1 MTNIIQWLLPK
12 EEKFFDMLREQAS
25 NVVDGAN
32 EFKRLIDD
40 YNKIN
45 DSERKNFAKWI
56 QDIEHKGDNLTHNI
70 IGILDKTFI
79 TPIDKEDIYRLAM
92 LLDDVIDAI
101 YHTSERLIIFKISK
115 IDIHIKNLTHV
126 VLEITK
132 KMDIG
137 IAEISKLK
145 DMNQFYIEVHTLEN
159 KGDNLY
165 RAALAEMF
173 NKRNPIEIIKYKDI
187 YDFLENIAD
196 KCEDIAN
203 VIESIV
209 VKHA

>member
-1 MTNIIQWLLPK
+1 MINIFNWLLPK
-12 EEKFFDMLREQAS
+12 EEKFFHMLKEQSS
-25 NVVDGAN
+25 NVVNGAD
-32 EFKRLIDD
+32 EFKKLIDD

-45 DSERKNFAKWI
+45 DSERKNFVKRI
-56 QDIEHKGDNLTHNI
+56 HDIEHKGDNLTHNI

-132 KMDIG
+132 KMDMG
-137 IAEISKLK
+137 IAEISKLR
-145 DMNQFYIEVHTLEN
+145 DMNQFYIDVHTLEN
-159 KGDNLY
+159 KGDDLY
-165 RAALAEMF
+165 HSALATLF
-173 NKRNPIEIIKYKDI
+173 DKRSAVDVIKYKEI
-187 YDFLENIAD
+187 YDFLEDVTN
-196 KCEDIAN
+196 KCEDVAN

>member
-1 MTNIIQWLLPK
+1 MTNIIHWLLPK

-25 NVVDGAN
+25 NVVKGAN
-32 EFKRLIDD
+32 EFKKLIDD

-45 DSERKNFAKWI
+45 DSERKNFVKRI
-56 QDIEHKGDNLTHNI
+56 HDIEHKGDNLTHNI
-70 IGILDKTFI
+70 IGILDKTFV
-79 TPIDKEDIYRLAM
+79 TPIDKEDIHRLAM

-115 IDIHIKNLTHV
+115 IDNHIKNLTHV
-126 VLEITK
+126 VLGIVK
-132 KMDIG
+132 KIDSG

-145 DMNQFYIEVHTLEN
+145 DMNQFYIDVHTLEN
-159 KGDNLY
+159 KGDDLY
-165 RAALAEMF
+165 RTALTRVF
-173 NKRNPIEIIKYKDI
+173 DKRNPIEIIKYKDI
-187 YDFLENIAD
+187 YDFLENTID
-196 KCEDIAN
+196 MCEDIAN